1 MALSGRFVLTQVL
14 EIAHR
19 QLLARCVERYQ
30 GEFKVQH
37 FTCREQFICLAFA
50 QLTYR
55 ESLRDI
61 EVCLNAR
68 PERLYHL
75 GFDHPVARSTLAEAN
90 ESRDWRIYQDLAQ
103 ALIRR
108 ARRLY
113 AGDDLDVDLGQT
125 VYALDS
131 TTIELCL
138 SLFPW
143 ARYQR
148 TCGAIKLHTLLDLRG
163 PIPSFVHFSDGK
175 MADVTVLDSI
185 IPEPG
190 SFYLMD
196 RGYVDQQRLFRMAQA
211 GAYFVTRTKTSL
223 RLARR
228 QSRPVDMATGLRSDQ
243 TVVFATR
250 AGRAN
255 YPEPLRRI
263 RFKDPETG
271 KSLTFLTN
279 NFDLPALTIAR
290 LYQLRWRVELFFKWI
305 KGHLRVRAFYGTS
318 SNAVQTQVW
327 IAICVYV
334 MVAILKKEL
343 ALPLSL
349 HTMLQ
354 ILSVN
359 VFEKVPLAELFAK
372 VPLQMKETNCSNQLI
387 FNAL

>member
-1 MALSGRFVLTQVL
+1 LKSLIVSFSPVVLSATKANSRF
-14 EIAHR
+14 
-19 QLLARCVERYQ
+19 
-30 GEFKVQH
+30 
-37 FTCREQFICLAFA
+37 
-50 QLTYR
+50 
-55 ESLRDI
+55 
-61 EVCLNAR
+61 N
-68 PERLYHL
+68 
-75 GFDHPVARSTLAEAN
+75 TLPAAN
-90 ESRDWRIYQDLAQ
+90 
-103 ALIRR
+103 
-108 ARRLY
+108 
-113 AGDDLDVDLGQT
+113 
-125 VYALDS
+125 
-131 TTIELCL
+131 
-138 SLFPW
+138 
-143 ARYQR
+143 
-148 TCGAIKLHTLLDLRG
+148 
-163 PIPSFVHFSDGK
+163 SF
-175 MADVTVLDSI
+175 

-359 VFEKVPLAELFAK
+359 VFEKVPLAGMFAK